1 MQAIIYYFSGTG
13 NTEMV
18 CRKFQQQLQNH
29 GVECTLCPM
38 SLCET
43 APNPNEFDLVGF
55 AYPVHGFNAPYIVY
69 KFVRNLPTVQGKNFF
84 ILKTSGEPVAMNH
97 SSSLHLV
104 SKLKKRGF
112 AKLTNEY
119 HYVMPYNMIF
129 RHTDLQAQKMW
140 QTAQRLVEVD
150 ANELLQGTPHH
161 LVAPPLGRFAAW
173 VLRIEHGAMKLNG
186 KAFKVTKKCVK
197 CMKCVNNC
205 PVHNISYDAKK
216 GKFKFGN
223 KCIMCARCSFHCPK
237 DAIKIGV
244 LNGWRV
250 NGAYNF
256 DNPDTTQVCKKP
268 NYCKKS
274 YKRYFE
280 TADRRINGYVQCDE
294 QAEEQKITIQCI
306 ADATE
311 QANSTDDVRTPPLMQ
326 H

>member
-18 CRKFQQQLQNH
+18 CRKFQQQLQSR
-29 GVECTLCPM
+29 GVDCALCPM
-38 SLCET
+38 SLT
-43 APNPNEFDLVGF
+43 DPAPNPNEYELVGF
-55 AYPVHGFNAPYIVY
+55 AYPVHGFNAPYVVY
-69 KFVRNLPTVQGKNFF
+69 KFVRNLPKVHGKNFF

-97 SSSLHLV
+97 ASSLHLV
-104 SKLKKRGF
+104 SKLKERGF
-112 AKLTNEY
+112 AELTNEY

-140 QTAQRLVEVD
+140 RTAERLVEVD
-150 ANELLQGTPHH
+150 AAELLSGVPHH
-161 LVAPPLGRFAAW
+161 LCPPPFGRLAAW
-173 VLRIEHGAMKLNG
+173 VLRVEHGAMKLNG
-186 KAFKVTKKCVK
+186 KAFKVTDKCVK

-205 PVHNISYDAKK
+205 PVHNISYDAAT

-223 KCIMCARCSFHCPK
+223 KCVMCARCSFHCPK

-256 DNPDTTQVCKKP
+256 EHPDITQVCKKP

-280 TADRRINGYVQCDE
+280 NADRRIHGLPGNT
-294 QAEEQKITIQCI
+294 QAEAERAAIQRFVESQQS
-306 ADATE
+306 DAAE
-311 QANSTDDVRTPPLMQ
+311 DNCTPPLTQ